1 MSQFLPTT
9 LKKLII
15 DFFRVNRIPLTL
27 EFYLIDFQKITDI
40 FYFLKS
46 VYIVFFRKINELFY
60 EFVKYTVHELY
71 GYTFVFIPQK
81 NCLLFTYRQVDIYI
95 LFIEKPD
102 NMLSIRYEFSL
113 KNGYIHQCANRRYTI
128 IKLLTK
134 GSYGKVYL
142 CVDEHGNQFAMK
154 LFQFKS
160 EMDTELKALDHLENI
175 DQVIKSLDRFYF
187 NILGIEFGAF
197 TMPFM
202 KYTLKSFVETKN
214 PSEDFL
220 LRVFYGLLCDLKKIH
235 DIGYCYHMD
244 VKPENILMELYANG
258 TVDMKLADFG
268 LAEILPKGTHY
279 ATINDAKITSWFRD
293 PMNALAEAN
302 QTHFHISWIAD
313 LFALCVSMLYM
324 CSYTSGKKFK
334 FLDSSI
340 FKVFIGQQY
349 FKFNG
354 LGDNSPKEIDIEA
367 STIRIENAC
376 RTAIKNPFFRNLL
389 MKYMNPESILRWYSE
404 LQTSPKDNS
413 VIPEVI
419 AEIEVYF
426 RMGIVFAELKEH
438 FKKSESD
445 AETPLRPRKCVS
457 SP

>member
-1 MSQFLPTT
+1 MSKFLPET
-9 LKKLII
+9 LKNLII
-15 DFFRVNRIPLTL
+15 DFFHGNKIPLTL

-46 VYIVFFRKINELFY
+46 VYIVFFRKINELFD

-71 GYTFVFIPQK
+71 GYKFVSIPQK
-81 NCLLFTYRQVDIYI
+81 NCLRFNYQQVDIYI
-95 LFIEKPD
+95 LLIEKQE

-113 KNGYIHQCANRRYTI
+113 KNGYIHQCANRQYTI

-142 CVDEHGNQFAMK
+142 CQDEHGNQFAMK
-154 LFQFKS
+154 FFQLKD
-160 EMDTELKALDHLENI
+160 EMDTELKALDHLETL
-175 DQVIKSLDRFYF
+175 DCVIKSLDRIYF

-197 TMPFM
+197 TMLYM
-202 KYTLKSFVETKN
+202 KYTLKSFVETQN
-214 PSEDFL
+214 PSENFL
-220 LRVFYGLLCDLKKIH
+220 LRVFYGLLCYLKKIH

-244 VKPENILMELYANG
+244 VKPENILMKLYANG

-268 LAEILPKGTHY
+268 LAEILPEGTHY
-279 ATINDAKITSWFRD
+279 ATTSDAKITSWFRD
-293 PMNALAEAN
+293 PMNSLAEAN
-302 QTHFHISWIAD
+302 QTHFHSSWIGD
-313 LFALCVSMLYM
+313 LFALCVSMIYM
-324 CSYTSGKKFK
+324 CSHTSGKQFK

-354 LGDNSPKEIDIEA
+354 LGDTSPKEIDIE
-367 STIRIENAC
+367 SSRIRIENAC
-376 RTAIKNPFFRNLL
+376 RNSIKNPFFCNLL
-389 MKYMNPESILRWYSE
+389 MKYMNPDSILRWYSE

-419 AEIEVYF
+419 AEIDVYF
-426 RMGIVFAELKEH
+426 RMGIVVAELKEH

>member
-1 MSQFLPTT
+1 MSQFLPET
-9 LKKLII
+9 LKNLIT
-15 DFFRVNRIPLTL
+15 DFFNGNKIPLTL

-46 VYIVFFRKINELFY
+46 VYIVFFRKINERFY
-60 EFVKYTVHELY
+60 EFVKYTVYELY
-71 GYTFVFIPQK
+71 GYKFVSIPQK

-95 LFIEKPD
+95 LFIENPD
-102 NMLSIRYEFSL
+102 NMLSIRYEFLL
-113 KNGYIHQCANRRYTI
+113 KNVSIHQCANRQYTI

-142 CVDEHGNQFAMK
+142 CQDEHGNQFAMK
-154 LFQFKS
+154 FFQLKD
-160 EMDTELKALDHLENI
+160 EMDTELKALDHLETL
-175 DQVIKSLDRFYF
+175 DCVIKSLDRFYF

-197 TMPFM
+197 VMPFM
-202 KYTLKSFVETKN
+202 KYTLKSLVEKEN
-214 PSEDFL
+214 LSEDLL
-220 LRVFYGLLCDLKKIH
+220 LRVFYSSLCDLRKIH
-235 DIGYCYHMD
+235 EMGCLHMD
-244 VKPENILMELYANG
+244 VKPENILMELYADG
-258 TVDMKLADFG
+258 SIDMKLADFG
-268 LAEILPKGTHY
+268 LAEILPEGTHY
-279 ATINDAKITSWFRD
+279 ATTSDAKITWWFRD

-302 QTHFHISWIAD
+302 KTQFHNSWNGD
-313 LFALCVSMLYM
+313 LFALCVSMIYM
-324 CSYTSGKKFK
+324 CSHTSGKKFE
-334 FLDSSI
+334 FLDSPI
-340 FKVFIGQQY
+340 FNVFRGQQY
-349 FKFNG
+349 LKFNG
-354 LGDNSPKEIDIEA
+354 LGNNSPKEIDIEA

-419 AEIEVYF
+419 AKIEVYF

-438 FKKSESD
+438 FKKSESN